1 MWKPTYLCNI
11 SLSTADV
18 RNCLKSLDAN
28 KGSGP
33 DEIAPVFIKRYAK
46 PLTKPLQRI
55 LNKLLEEGL
64 FPDMWKEALVV
75 PIHKSGDK
83 NKVKNYRPISILVI
97 FGKLLEKFVAEPII
111 WHLKLHITDCQHGFM
126 NSRSTVSNLV
136 GCTSDLIKSL
146 DNRISVDSIY
156 TDFSK
161 DFKINIIKLSTV
173 DYYKSCPTWLNR
185 SLKVAITGHLSNSFP
200 SLSGLP
206 QGSHLGPILFNVFIN
221 DIPDCF
227 TYSKVYV
234 FADDFKLMRPL
245 ASPSEPELLQDDL
258 DYQNGVFV
266 RVITC
271 L

>member
-146 DNRISVDSIY
+146 DNRIPVDSIY

-161 DFKINIIKLSTV
+161 DFHKVEHCRLLQKLS
-173 DYYKSCPTWLNR
+173 DLAKSI
-185 SLKVAITGHLSNSFP
+185 VE
-200 SLSGLP
+200 
-206 QGSHLGPILFNVFIN
+206 GSHNWPSIQLISISFRVTTRITL
-221 DIPDCF
+221 
-227 TYSKVYV
+227 
-234 FADDFKLMRPL
+234 RP
-245 ASPSEPELLQDDL
+245 
-258 DYQNGVFV
+258 NTF
-266 RVITC
+266 
-271 L
+271 